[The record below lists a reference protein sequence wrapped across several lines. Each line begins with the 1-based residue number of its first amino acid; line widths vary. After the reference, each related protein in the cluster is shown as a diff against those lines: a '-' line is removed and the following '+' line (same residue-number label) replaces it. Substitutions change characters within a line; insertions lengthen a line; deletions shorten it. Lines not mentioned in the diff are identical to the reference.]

1 MFNKS
6 LTKSIRTVFRLVIVV
21 GMVCLFEKADLQAQT
36 VQLPTFGVFQ
46 YSGAVSVPDGGT
58 IQAGSVKRHAEGSIH
73 NGIPLLGGIPG
84 INRGFGNRAIG
95 RETGSS
101 GLTIKPTIL
110 IMSEL
115 EEDHLA
121 AAGYGPD
128 GNRQG
133 FADAVLAKAAFLT
146 KNMGRN
152 EASNSNESGSYD
164 FRKR

>member
-1 MFNKS
+1 MFRKS
-6 LTKSIRTVFRLVIVV
+6 LTKSIRAV
-21 GMVCLFEKADLQAQT
+21 VCLALGGSVVMLTGQADLLGQT

-46 YSGAVSVPDGGT
+46 YSGAVSVPDGGA
-58 IQAGSVKRHAEGSIH
+58 IQAGSIKRHAEGSIH
-73 NGIPLLGGIPG
+73 NGVPLLGGIPG

-128 GNRQG
+128 GRQQG
-133 FADAVLAKAAFLT
+133 SADSVLAKAAFLT
-146 KNMGRN
+146 ENMGRN
-152 EASNSNESGSYD
+152 PSSDGHQSGSYGS
-164 FRKR
+164 RKR